1 MPRFKVNVE
10 DSSYQVDA
18 PDERTAWAWANAE
31 HRKLEKSAQQEEVAE
46 MREGSALERFGRG
59 AGSSLENIGYG
70 LKGLVTDL
78 SPEDKREIAINKT
91 FLEGEK
97 GEGIRA
103 ENIGAFAT
111 DLGSFVFP
119 GGAAIKAARALPAAM
134 NFASKRPLRA
144 ALIGEGALGAG
155 LSAAYAPENRDRA
168 AILGGVG
175 GAAGYGI
182 GRAVSAGLKKPIP
195 ELEKARNKISDVFGG
210 KSKQETIE
218 ELQSFAGSTA
228 GRDLTSAEAAGL
240 TGERT
245 LGALGRVE
253 GKTADELDALIQ
265 QRRATRNERIQ
276 EDFATELGIN
286 PSAAQGNVD
295 DFIKAKKQEAAP
307 LYKAAYNQGTAD
319 TPLLRRIIRDPEV
332 KKIIKKEASLL
343 RRKANLTNKEIK
355 WSNYGIKEDGDNFV
369 ILDPSV
375 QVPTWKTWDLIKRG
389 LDKKI
394 NAGAITNRYDKIIG
408 FTEEVKFEI
417 DLKNALLKELDR
429 IAANPRKGKGNE
441 DWSKARRTA
450 GDYLEAQKAF
460 NQGKDSIFRST
471 IDEKQFAKLIND
483 FSKRGTDLESFK
495 AGVLN
500 DVFNKLQ
507 NNQNIL
513 LRKDAPRFKAK
524 LKMLFG
530 DKATE
535 NLIKR
540 LDVETQMRKFENRA
554 LPRGQSITFE
564 ATEAARTGLDE
575 AATAI
580 DVGREIA
587 DIVDRPLTKSL
598 SLTRRLLGGKR
609 SNKLSQEAQD
619 ELGRLLM
626 LRPQDLAEE
635 LANAPTTSQARAEAL
650 RRASPYLGLTGAYA
664 VSELEK

>member
-31 HRKLEKSAQQEEVAE
+31 HRKLEKSAQQKEVAE

-78 SPEDKREIAINKT
+78 SPEDKREIAINKA

-103 ENIGAFAT
+103 ENIGAFTA
-111 DLGSFVFP
+111 DVGSFLVP
-119 GGAAIKAARALPAAM
+119 GGAAIKAARALPLAAKL
-134 NFASKRPLRA
+134 ASKAPVLAPLA
-144 ALIGEGALGAG
+144 GEAALGAG
-155 LSAAYAPENRDRA
+155 LSAAYAPEDRGTA
-168 AILGGVG
+168 ATLGGIG

-218 ELQSFAGSTA
+218 ELQSFARSTA

-276 EDFATELGIN
+276 KDFATELGIN

-295 DFIKAKKQEAAP
+295 DFIKAKKEEAAP
-307 LYKAAYNQGTAD
+307 LYEAAYNQGVAD
-319 TPLLRRIIRDPEV
+319 TPLLRNIIRDPEV
-332 KKIIKKEASLL
+332 EEIIKKEAYLL
-343 RRKANLTNKEIK
+343 RRKANLRGEKIN
-355 WSNYGIKEDGDNFV
+355 WYNYGIKEEGDNFV

-375 QVPTWKTWDLIKRG
+375 KVPTWKTWDLIKKG
-389 LDKKI
+389 LDKRI
-394 NAGAITNRYDKIIG
+394 NAQKDNFGK
-408 FTEEVKFEI
+408 FTEEGKFNIE
-417 DLKNALLKELDR
+417 LKNDLLKELDR
-429 IAANPRKGKGNE
+429 IAENPPKGVQPNKY
-441 DWSKARRTA
+441 WSEARRTA
-450 GDYLEAQKAF
+450 GDYFEAEKAF
-460 NQGKDSIFRST
+460 NQGKKSIFSST
-471 IDEKQFAKLIND
+471 TDEKQFAKLIND
-483 FSKRGTDLESFK
+483 FSKRKSDLESFK

-580 DVGREIA
+580 EVGREIA

-635 LANAPTTSQARAEAL
+635 LANAPTTSQARVEAL
-650 RRASPYLGLTGAYA
+650 RRASPYLGFTGAYA
-664 VSELEK
+664 GSELAQ